1 VTDEANDLI
10 LELLY
15 AIRGDIAELKAEI
28 AEINVILKRMVD
40 NLPAAEETV
49 RGR

>member
-10 LELLY
+10 LEFLY
-15 AIRGDIAELKAEI
+15 AIRADIAELKADT
-28 AEINVILKRMVD
+28 AEIKAILKRMVD

-49 RGR
+49 LGR